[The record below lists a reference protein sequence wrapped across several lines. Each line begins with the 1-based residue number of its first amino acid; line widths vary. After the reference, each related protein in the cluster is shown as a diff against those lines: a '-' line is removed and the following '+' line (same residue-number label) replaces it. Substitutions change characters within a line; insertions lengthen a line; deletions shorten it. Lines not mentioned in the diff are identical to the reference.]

1 MPLFS
6 RKDDLEKEAV
16 RASKEAISSIIAKE
30 MQITGEIRFKGK
42 ARIDG
47 TVDGNISGE
56 YLVLSESGRVNG
68 DLVLDALVCHGTVEG
83 NIQAKLVTAH
93 ATAVIRGRLESANLT
108 VESGATLEG
117 EIKAMK
123 KQQHAAE
130 KAKSAGTAVS
140 EAPSSRGGNT
150 GS

>member
-6 RKDDLEKEAV
+6 KKDDLEKEAV

-68 DLVLDALVCHGTVEG
+68 DLVVDALVCHGTIEG

-93 ATAVIRGRLESANLT
+93 TTAIIRGRLESANLT

-117 EIKAMK
+117 EIKAIR
-123 KQQHAAE
+123 KQPPGDRPTSVSSAPE
-130 KAKSAGTAVS
+130 KP
-140 EAPSSRGGNT
+140 PSSGKNT

>member
-1 MPLFS
+1 MVLFS
-6 RKDDLEKEAV
+6 KKNDLEKEEV

-56 YLVLSESGRVNG
+56 YLVLSETGRVNG
-68 DLVLDALVCHGTVEG
+68 DIVVDALVCHGTIEG

-93 ATAVIRGRLESANLT
+93 TTAIIRGRLESANLT
-108 VESGATLEG
+108 VESGASLEG
-117 EIKAMK
+117 EIKAIR
-123 KQQHAAE
+123 KQQPSGDRSTPASSSP
-130 KAKSAGTAVS
+130 KK
-140 EAPSSRGGNT
+140 PSSNPKST
-150 GS
+150 ST

>member
-6 RKDDLEKEAV
+6 KKDDLEKEAV

-93 ATAVIRGRLESANLT
+93 TTAIIRGRLESANLT

-117 EIKAMK
+117 EIKATR
-123 KQQHAAE
+123 KQKPPGDRPTSVSAASE
-130 KAKSAGTAVS
+130 K
-140 EAPSSRGGNT
+140 PSSSGKNT